1 MTPRRDTR
9 TYVERYQA
17 LNAQMKDCPIE
28 LGLIGNLADNECK
41 HGRLPSDRSPQ
52 CGCFPNVKSKPKARK

>member
-9 TYVERYQA
+9 TYVERYRA
-17 LNAQMKDCPIE
+17 LEAQIKDCPVE

-41 HGRLPSDRSPQ
+41 HGRLPGDKSAA
-52 CGCFPNVKSKPKARK
+52 CGCFVAVKVKGKR